1 VGGRGDAARA
11 QLLVPTT
18 GPLSRASTTSR
29 RRTLSRDLGR
39 EHVDAEWLFA
49 VCLLADACAPLGD
62 RVAAGRLHAL
72 LLPFRDRYAR
82 APVEA
87 SFGCVARALGVLAA
101 VLGRHDEAAEHLG
114 TAIEIERRMRARPW
128 VAHAQHGLAETL
140 LARDAPGD
148 ADRAQALLD
157 EAVEGYRALG
167 MDAWA
172 ARAAAA
178 RPVTR
183 A

>member
-1 VGGRGDAARA
+1 
-11 QLLVPTT
+11 
-18 GPLSRASTTSR
+18 
-29 RRTLSRDLGR
+29 
-39 EHVDAEWLFA
+39 
-49 VCLLADACAPLGD
+49 
-62 RVAAGRLHAL
+62 
-72 LLPFRDRYAR
+72 
-82 APVEA
+82 
-87 SFGCVARALGVLAA
+87 VARALGVLAA
-101 VLGRHDEAAEHLG
+101 VLGRHDEAAEHLD